1 MRTILPI
8 SLIFTILISCS
19 TQTKL
24 PQELKGNWLNANDS
38 IEWIISLQPDFAVYD
53 NKFWDYKSISGSKNH
68 FRIKLTEGTQTI
80 SLKAELEDSLS
91 LKITDNN
98 NNGKR
103 LTRKKAAR
111 PDFRHYDMREFENLQ
126 MVDDTVTIRGFI
138 EDYDA
143 DIYDGT
149 GSVYHRHVFS
159 NVFEEDETRFNIDT
173 TGRFEVRFRA
183 YNFQIIYLVI
193 EGSTMSSIII
203 QPGHVAMIGFN
214 NRLLEVTND
223 ARKWEGLTD
232 WQINHY
238 MGEYGLLSEELIIL
252 LHHLYHNSNTSRIE
266 KIDAIDDM
274 TQMEYIGWR
283 KEVYS
288 QEQLMMDS
296 LILEMRNSKKAEQCI
311 HRIMEIEFLRHLYEF
326 QISITRFQYL
336 SRPYIEQIPELSD
349 TSSLNFINSEFLI
362 YFNYLN
368 TFYRYQPLSN
378 VSEQNIKYRLQF
390 MLSQS
395 KSNEEQTLIKEL
407 IEAPEIT
414 SELLNQG
421 NIYPLESSDYDL
433 FLNKRVAALRKPYN
447 ELWSKYWEKIPDS
460 IHLHALLKELDFV
473 LDKHNKNLISQLYAA
488 HCINRFYENNSP
500 GPELNLWITNNIDDP
515 IIKKLLLE
523 NHKKKAEAASE
534 FADYAKNT
542 FFISQIKSG
551 EEDDAFFN
559 KIIQQFRGKVIYID
573 FWADWCSPCRAG
585 FKPAARLKKEYAGK
599 DVVFLYF
606 GYNCKNE
613 RWDQVIK
620 QDQVSG
626 YHYWLDKEQGKVL
639 KEKFGIIGIPHY
651 LLVDKNGEIS
661 ADQAPDPGNRAAI
674 RERLDEL
681 LK

>member
-1 MRTILPI
+1 M
-8 SLIFTILISCS
+8 
-19 TQTKL
+19 
-24 PQELKGNWLNANDS
+24 
-38 IEWIISLQPDFAVYD
+38 
-53 NKFWDYKSISGSKNH
+53 
-68 FRIKLTEGTQTI
+68 
-80 SLKAELEDSLS
+80 
-91 LKITDNN
+91 
-98 NNGKR
+98 
-103 LTRKKAAR
+103 
-111 PDFRHYDMREFENLQ
+111 M
-126 MVDDTVTIRGFI
+126 DDTVTIRGFI

-143 DIYDGT
+143 DIYNGT
-149 GSVYHRHVFS
+149 GGVYHRNVFS
-159 NVFEEDETRFNIDT
+159 NILEEEETKFNIDT

-252 LHHLYHNSNTSRIE
+252 LHHLYHNSNTSPL
-266 KIDAIDDM
+266 KKFDAIDEM
-274 TQMEYIGWR
+274 SQMEYIGWR

-288 QEQLMMDS
+288 QETAMMDS

-311 HRIMEIEFLRHLYEF
+311 HGILEIELLHQLYRY
-326 QISITRFQYL
+326 QISGTRFQYL
-336 SRPYIEQIPELSD
+336 TTPYIGQIPEMHA
-349 TSSLNFINSEFLI
+349 SSLNLINTDFLS
-362 YFNYLN
+362 YLNYLN
-368 TFYRYQPLSN
+368 IFYKQQPLSIS
-378 VSEQNIKYRLQF
+378 SEDIGKYRLQF

-407 IEAPEIT
+407 IEAPSIT
-414 SELLNQG
+414 AELLNQG

-488 HCINRFYENNSP
+488 YCINRFYENNSP

-515 IIKKLLLE
+515 ILKKLSLE
-523 NHKKKAEAASE
+523 NHKKEAEAASE

-585 FKPAARLKKEYAGK
+585 FKPAARLKKNMPEKMWSFCILDIIAKTK
-599 DVVFLYF
+599 D
-606 GYNCKNE
+606 
-613 RWDQVIK
+613 
-620 QDQVSG
+620 
-626 YHYWLDKEQGKVL
+626 
-639 KEKFGIIGIPHY
+639 GI
-651 LLVDKNGEIS
+651 
-661 ADQAPDPGNRAAI
+661 R
-674 RERLDEL
+674 
-681 LK
+681 

>member
-1 MRTILPI
+1 
-8 SLIFTILISCS
+8 
-19 TQTKL
+19 
-24 PQELKGNWLNANDS
+24 
-38 IEWIISLQPDFAVYD
+38 
-53 NKFWDYKSISGSKNH
+53 
-68 FRIKLTEGTQTI
+68 
-80 SLKAELEDSLS
+80 
-91 LKITDNN
+91 
-98 NNGKR
+98 
-103 LTRKKAAR
+103 
-111 PDFRHYDMREFENLQ
+111 
-126 MVDDTVTIRGFI
+126 
-138 EDYDA
+138 
-143 DIYDGT
+143 
-149 GSVYHRHVFS
+149 
-159 NVFEEDETRFNIDT
+159 
-173 TGRFEVRFRA
+173 
-183 YNFQIIYLVI
+183 
-193 EGSTMSSIII
+193 
-203 QPGHVAMIGFN
+203 MIGFN
-214 NRLLEVTND
+214 NILLEVTND

-232 WQINHY
+232 WQINYY
-238 MGEYGLLSEELIIL
+238 MGDHSRLSEELIIL
-252 LHHLYHNSNTSRIE
+252 LHHLYNNSIATPIK
-266 KIDAIDDM
+266 KIDNIEDM
-274 TQMEYIGWR
+274 SQMEYIVWR
-283 KEVYS
+283 KEVFRK
-288 QEQLMMDS
+288 EKAMMDS
-296 LILEMRNSKKAEQCI
+296 LIFEMRNSKKAEQSI
-311 HRIMEIEFLRHLYEF
+311 HRILEIDLLHHLYRY
-326 QISITRFQYL
+326 QISMSRFQYL
-336 SRPYIEQIPELSD
+336 SPSYIEQIPELSD
-349 TSSLNFINSEFLI
+349 TSALNMINSELLS
-362 YFNYLN
+362 YLNYLN
-368 TFYRYQPLSN
+368 IFYRQQPMGI
-378 VSEQNIKYRLQF
+378 VSEQKMKYYLQF
-390 MLSQS
+390 MLSLSQNT
-395 KSNEEQTLIKEL
+395 KEQTIINEM
-407 IEAPEIT
+407 IEAPALT

-421 NIYPLESSDYDL
+421 NIYPLEGSDYDH
-433 FLNKRVAALRKPYN
+433 FINKRIDVLSKPYYD
-447 ELWSKYWEKIPDS
+447 LWRKYWEKFPDS
-460 IHLHALLKELDFV
+460 LRLYSLLRELDYV

>member
-68 FRIKLTEGTQTI
+68 FRIKLTDGNQTI
-80 SLKAELEDSLS
+80 RLKVELKDSLS
-91 LKITDNN
+91 LKITGHDEIDE
-98 NNGKR
+98 R

-138 EDYDA
+138 EDYDP

-149 GSVYHRHVFS
+149 GGVYHRNVFS
-159 NVFEEDETRFNIDT
+159 NILEEEETKFNIDT

-223 ARKWEGLTD
+223 ARKWETLTD

-252 LHHLYHNSNTSRIE
+252 LHHLYHNSNTSPL
-266 KIDAIDDM
+266 KKFDAIDEM
-274 TQMEYIGWR
+274 SQMEYIGWR

-288 QEQLMMDS
+288 QETAMMDS

-311 HRIMEIEFLRHLYEF
+311 HGILEIELLHQLYRY
-326 QISITRFQYL
+326 QISGTRFQYL
-336 SRPYIEQIPELSD
+336 TTPYIGQIPEMHA
-349 TSSLNFINSEFLI
+349 SSLNLINTDFLS
-362 YFNYLN
+362 YLNYLN
-368 TFYRYQPLSN
+368 IFYKQQPLSIS
-378 VSEQNIKYRLQF
+378 SEDIGKYRLQF

-407 IEAPEIT
+407 IEAPSIT
-414 SELLNQG
+414 AELLNQG

-488 HCINRFYENNSP
+488 YCINRFYENNSP

-515 IIKKLLLE
+515 ILKKLSLE
-523 NHKKKAEAASE
+523 NHKKEAEAASE

-651 LLVDKNGEIS
+651 LLVDRNGEIS
-661 ADQAPDPGNRAAI
+661 AEQAPDPGNRAAI

>member
-1 MRTILPI
+1 MRAILPI

-24 PQELKGNWLNANDS
+24 PQELKGNWLSANDS

-53 NKFWDYKSISGSKNH
+53 NKFWDYKSISGNKSK
-68 FRIKLTEGTQTI
+68 FVIKLTEGTQTI
-80 SLKAELEDSLS
+80 SLKAVLEDSLS

-98 NNGKR
+98 NIDKR

-111 PDFRHYDMREFENLQ
+111 PDFRNYDMQGFEELQ
-126 MVDDTVTIRGFI
+126 MMDDTVTIRGFI
-138 EDYDA
+138 EDYDP

-149 GSVYHRHVFS
+149 GSIYHRNVFS
-159 NVFEEDETRFNIDT
+159 NVFEEEETRFNIDT
-173 TGRFEVRFRA
+173 TGRFEARFRA
-183 YNFQIIYLVI
+183 FNLQIIYLSI
-193 EGSTMSSIII
+193 EGSSQTRIVI
-203 QPGHVAMIGFN
+203 QPGSSAMIGFN
-214 NRLLEVTND
+214 NLLLDVTND

-238 MGEYGLLSEELIIL
+238 MGEYGRLSEELILL
-252 LHHLYHNSNTSRIE
+252 LHHLYRNSNTSPL
-266 KIDAIDDM
+266 KKFDAIDEM
-274 TQMEYIGWR
+274 SQMEYIGWR

-288 QEQLMMDS
+288 QETAMMDS
-296 LILEMRNSKKAEQCI
+296 LILEMRNSKKAEECVHGI
-311 HRIMEIEFLRHLYEF
+311 LEIELLHHLYHY
-326 QISITRFQYL
+326 QISGTRFQYL
-336 SRPYIEQIPELSD
+336 AAPYIEQIPELNA
-349 TSSLNFINSEFLI
+349 SSLNLINTDFLS
-362 YFNYLN
+362 YLNYLN
-368 TFYRYQPLSN
+368 IFYRQQPLSN
-378 VSEQNIKYRLQF
+378 ISEDIAKYRLQF

-395 KSNEEQTLIKEL
+395 KSTEEQKLIKEL
-407 IEAPEIT
+407 IDVPAIT
-414 SELLNQG
+414 AELLNQG

-460 IHLHALLKELDFV
+460 IHLHTLLKELDFV

-488 HCINRFYENNSP
+488 YCINRFFENNPP

-515 IIKKLLLE
+515 ILKKLSLE
-523 NHKKKAEAASE
+523 YHKKEAEAASE
-534 FADYAKNT
+534 FADYAENT
-542 FFISQIKSG
+542 FFISQIKNA
-551 EEDDAFFN
+551 EEGDEFFN
-559 KIIQQFRGKVIYID
+559 KIIQQFKGKVIYID

-651 LLVDKNGEIS
+651 LLVDRNGNIS

>member
-1 MRTILPI
+1 MRAILPI

-24 PQELKGNWLNANDS
+24 PEKLKGNWLNANDS
-38 IEWIISLQPDFAVYD
+38 IEWVISLQPDFAVYD
-53 NKFWDYKSISGSKNH
+53 NKFWDYKSISGSSNH
-68 FRIKLTEGTQTI
+68 FLIKLTNGNQTI
-80 SLKAELEDSLS
+80 SLNTELKDSLS
-91 LKITDNN
+91 LKITNTNN
-98 NNGKR
+98 IDMR
-103 LTRKKAAR
+103 LTRKKASR
-111 PDFRHYDMREFENLQ
+111 PDFQHYDMQGFSELH

-138 EDYDA
+138 EDYDP

-149 GSVYHRHVFS
+149 GSVYHRSVFS
-159 NVFEEDETRFNIDT
+159 SIIEEDEIRFNIDT

-183 YNFQIIYLVI
+183 FNLQIIYLSI
-193 EGSTMSSIII
+193 EGSTQTRIII
-203 QPGHVAMIGFN
+203 QPGHAAMIGFSN
-214 NRLLEVTND
+214 LLLEVTND
-223 ARKWEGLTD
+223 GRKWETLTD

-238 MGEYGLLSEELIIL
+238 MGEHSRLSEELIIL
-252 LHHLYHNSNTSRIE
+252 LHHLQTKSNTSPIK
-266 KIDAIDDM
+266 KIDNIEDM
-274 TQMEYIGWR
+274 SQMEYIVWR
-283 KEVYS
+283 KEVYR
-288 QEQLMMDS
+288 QEIAMMDS

-311 HRIMEIEFLRHLYEF
+311 HRILEIHLLHHLYQY
-326 QISITRFQYL
+326 QISMSRFQYL
-336 SRPYIEQIPELSD
+336 SSLYIEQIPELSD
-349 TSSLNFINSEFLI
+349 TSSLNFINSEFLS
-362 YFNYLN
+362 YFNYLS
-368 TFYRYQPLSN
+368 TFYQHQPLSN
-378 VSEQNIKYRLQF
+378 VSEQNIKYHLQF
-390 MLSQS
+390 MLIQS

-414 SELLNQG
+414 SELLNHG
-421 NIYPLESSDYDL
+421 NINPLESFDYDL
-433 FLNKRVAALRKPYN
+433 FINKRVADLRKTYY
-447 ELWSKYWEKIPDS
+447 ELWRKYWEKFPDS
-460 IHLHALLKELDFV
+460 VHLQTLIQELDYV
-473 LDKHNKNLISQLYAA
+473 MDKHNKNLISQLYAA
-488 HCINRFYENNSP
+488 YCINRFYENNSP

-523 NHKKKAEAASE
+523 NQKKEAEATTE

-585 FKPAARLKKEYAGK
+585 FKPAERLKKEYTGK

-626 YHYWLDKEQGKVL
+626 YHYWLDNEQGKVL

-651 LLVDKNGEIS
+651 LLVDRKGDIS
-661 ADQAPDPGNRAAI
+661 ANQAPEPGNRAAI
-674 RERLDEL
+674 RERFDEL